1 MYEISALKQAAS
13 DVRARRDERVARNS
27 QPLELDDE
35 YRALFARMATVSLAN
50 AAGLGYCLEPREK
63 NVLCTYLFTEAN
75 PAEKDVLGAALLE
88 DLETERDASLIET
101 IYHKSL
107 AHYRD
112 DALRTFFDNSIR
124 CSTYVEYI
132 SGKYRFNPAGLLS
145 AMSHGNAPEFLTDTA
160 GRIINRTVVAKD
172 TTQATQQAGQEA
184 TTQADQEATQ
194 AGQEAAQ
201 AGQAATQADQEA
213 TRIGQEATQADQ
225 KTSTKP
231 AQSDNSRENY
241 SDTLK
246 SFGLEE
252 STELYETCM
261 ELFVLICNAKE
272 YRRIGVT
279 ELTATAE
286 KFSNEHKI
294 RLLRNMLTVMDDF
307 QLQDF
312 VPMIDIFTK
321 VTGLKGSDSYSYAL
335 AGLDSSCTD
344 KYELWICKYNIEK
357 VLGDGPIARFWYDY
371 ATDAGITTTDM
382 PQDTLF
388 IDFKTFGI
396 IEIRDNEAAY
406 FYNSEYIK
414 ETVSVGLSACENGE
428 ELEKWLHDCTEWSA
442 SKEHAAHWR
451 KAHAGQWQLAFR
463 EYIAEFREHEVPAA
477 SENEETEPKT

>member
-27 QPLELDDE
+27 MPLELDDS
-35 YRALFARMATVSLAN
+35 YRALFARMATVSLTN

-88 DLETERDASLIET
+88 DLEPERDGGLIET

-107 AHYRD
+107 AQYRD

-124 CSTYVEYI
+124 CSTYVEHI
-132 SGKYRFNPAGLLS
+132 SGKYRFNPVGLLS
-145 AMSHGNAPEFLTDTA
+145 AMSHGNAPEYLTDTA
-160 GRIINRTVVAKD
+160 GRIINRIVVAKD

-184 TTQADQEATQ
+184 TTQAD
-194 AGQEAAQ
+194 
-201 AGQAATQADQEA
+201 
-213 TRIGQEATQADQ
+213 QEATQADQ

-252 STELYETCM
+252 FTELYDTCM
-261 ELFVLICNAKE
+261 ELYVLICSAKE

-279 ELTATAE
+279 ELTATAQ

-312 VPMIDIFTK
+312 VPMIDMFTK
-321 VTGLKGSDSYSYAL
+321 VTGLKGSDSYTYAL
-335 AGLDSSCTD
+335 AGLDSACMD
-344 KYELWICKYNIEK
+344 KYDLWICKYNIEK

-382 PQDTLF
+382 PKDTLL
-388 IDFKTFGI
+388 IDFNTFGI
-396 IEIRDNEAAY
+396 IEIKDNEAAY
-406 FYNSEYIK
+406 FYNREYIK
-414 ETVSVGLSACENGE
+414 ETVSIGLSACENGE
-428 ELEKWLHDCTEWSA
+428 ELEKWLHDNTEWSA

-463 EYIAEFREHEVPAA
+463 EYIAGFREHEVPAA